1 MTNALDKF
9 TELENKVFRVVEL
22 FRAVKLQKESLEKDV
37 LKIKSQLEQAQTEN
51 DRLHAELQEH
61 QKEKDLVR
69 DKVESILQNLEK
81 LAL

>member
-9 TELENKVFRVVEL
+9 TELENKVHRAVEL
-22 FRAVKLQKESLEKDV
+22 FRTVKLQKESLEKD
-37 LKIKSQLEQAQTEN
+37 LLRAKNQIEQALAEN
-51 DRLHAELQEH
+51 DRLKAEIQEH
-61 QKEKDLVR
+61 RKEKDLVR